1 MKPIQAG
8 RGCKGCGT
16 EIKGDEP
23 FGHCPRC
30 LIELGFGP
38 VPDQGSVASS
48 RAAFKARMFG
58 DYELL
63 EQVGRGGMGVV
74 YKARQVSLNR
84 LVALKMVLDSQ
95 LGSPLVVRRF
105 QIEAEA
111 AARLNHPNIVPIYEI
126 GEEEHQHF
134 FSMKLI
140 EGESLSHRMAR
151 GEFRGPPGS
160 LSKSNA
166 SELQVRVAQL
176 MAAVARAVH
185 YAHDRGVIHR
195 DIKPSNILVD
205 ADGQPHLTDFGL
217 AKLTDATFSLS
228 KSGGLMGTPS
238 YMAPEQASGGKC
250 TVATDVFSLGTILYE
265 LLTSRLPFAAPT
277 ALETLRLIAE
287 QEPVPPT
294 TTTNGVVDFDLST
307 ICLKCLEKN
316 PAARFHSAQALA
328 EDLERWL
335 RHEPIKARRA
345 GPFLRLRRWTRR
357 NTVGATLILSL
368 FLGLG
373 GSLSLLR
380 TVLTQKKAAAEN
392 QLLAERARG
401 IIWQEIGV
409 IDFWDKPDSTAT
421 ISSEILNLV
430 AGTSPG
436 VPATAKTERYR
447 VGMLL
452 EEYPV
457 DVIIGYAHLL
467 TYLEGRLSTTDKSV
481 RFDLKVYQQNQT
493 AIDALVNHEM
503 DILKIGGQ
511 SYLWA
516 SKADPGIIPLVA
528 QSPSKNGLIVARKD
542 SGIKALADLKGKRI
556 ATNGTNSTVRLW
568 GTFYLAQEGIS
579 ATQLETLEQPQAY
592 SGKKADRIRAA
603 PPLGKGEKM
612 SGKSPILHA
621 VLANDYDAGVISGR
635 LFKKFQA
642 TNDALLVLKAFPS
655 SPVFWLA
662 GSTLPPAIAGSFKQ
676 SMVDLRD
683 EGMFKRL
690 SDNVT
695 SYLEVS
701 AEQLKALREA
711 ATTVSEQFGG
721 EREDSE

>member
-1 MKPIQAG
+1 
-8 RGCKGCGT
+8 
-16 EIKGDEP
+16 
-23 FGHCPRC
+23 
-30 LIELGFGP
+30 
-38 VPDQGSVASS
+38 
-48 RAAFKARMFG
+48 MFG

-126 GEEEHQHF
+126 GEEDHQHF

-151 GEFRGPPGS
+151 GEFRGPPGG

-176 MAAVARAVH
+176 MAVVARAVH

-205 ADGQPHLTDFGL
+205 AAGQPHLTDFGL
-217 AKLTDATFSLS
+217 AKLTDAEFSLS

-265 LLTSRLPFAAPT
+265 LLTGRLPFAAPT

-345 GPFLRLRRWTRR
+345 GPVLRLRRWTRR
-357 NTVGATLILSL
+357 NPVGATLILSL
-368 FLGLG
+368 FLGFGLT
-373 GSLSLLR
+373 LSLLR
-380 TVLTQKKAAAEN
+380 TVLIQKEAAAEN
-392 QLLAERARG
+392 QLLAEKARG

-409 IDFWDKPDSTAT
+409 VDFWEQTNSTATAT

-430 AGTSPG
+430 AGTSRK

-447 VGMLL
+447 IGMLL

-467 TYLEGRLSTTDKSV
+467 TYLEGRISTDDKSV
-481 RFDLKVYQQNQT
+481 RFDLKVYQRNEA

-511 SYLWA
+511 SYLRA
-516 SKADPGIIPLVA
+516 SKVDPGITPLVE
-528 QSPSKNGLIVARKD
+528 QHPVKNGVIVARKD
-542 SGIKALADLKGKRI
+542 SDLETLADLKGKRI
-556 ATNGTNSTVRLW
+556 AANGTNSTIRLW
-568 GTFYLAQEGIS
+568 GVFCLAQGGVS
-579 ATQLETLEQPQAY
+579 ATNVEALERPQERF
-592 SGKKADRIRAA
+592 GQKAERMRAA
-603 PPLGKGEKM
+603 PRLGKGEKT
-612 SGKSPILHA
+612 SGKSPILHV
-621 VLANDYDAGVISGR
+621 VLTKAYDGGIISER
-635 LFKKFQA
+635 LFNRFQA
-642 TNDALLVLKAFPS
+642 TNDALRVLKTFPG

-662 GSTLPPAIAGSFKQ
+662 GSTLPPAIADSFKQ
-676 SMVDLRD
+676 SMTTLRD
-683 EGMFKRL
+683 ERMFKRL

-701 AEQLKALREA
+701 EEQLRALREA
-711 ATTVSEQFGG
+711 AKTIGEQFGG
-721 EREDSE
+721 EREDTE

>member
-1 MKPIQAG
+1 MTPIQG
-8 RGCKGCGT
+8 VRGCKGCGT

-38 VPDQGSVASS
+38 VPDQESVASS
-48 RAAFKARMFG
+48 RAVFKARMFG

-151 GEFRGPPGS
+151 GEFRGPTGG

-166 SELQVRVAQL
+166 HELQACVAQL
-176 MAAVARAVH
+176 MATVARAVH

-205 ADGQPHLTDFGL
+205 AAGQPHLTDFGL
-217 AKLTDATFSLS
+217 AKMTDAEFSLS

-265 LLTSRLPFAAPT
+265 LLTGRLPFSAPT

-345 GPFLRLRRWTRR
+345 GPILRLRRWTRR
-357 NTVGATLILSL
+357 NPVGATLILSL
-368 FLGLG
+368 FLGFGLT
-373 GSLSLLR
+373 LSLLR
-380 TVLTQKKAAAEN
+380 TVLIQKEAAAEN
-392 QLLAERARG
+392 QLLAEKARG
-401 IIWQEIGV
+401 IIW
-409 IDFWDKPDSTAT
+409 
-421 ISSEILNLV
+421 
-430 AGTSPG
+430 
-436 VPATAKTERYR
+436 
-447 VGMLL
+447 
-452 EEYPV
+452 
-457 DVIIGYAHLL
+457 
-467 TYLEGRLSTTDKSV
+467 
-481 RFDLKVYQQNQT
+481 
-493 AIDALVNHEM
+493 
-503 DILKIGGQ
+503 
-511 SYLWA
+511 
-516 SKADPGIIPLVA
+516 
-528 QSPSKNGLIVARKD
+528 
-542 SGIKALADLKGKRI
+542 
-556 ATNGTNSTVRLW
+556 
-568 GTFYLAQEGIS
+568 
-579 ATQLETLEQPQAY
+579 
-592 SGKKADRIRAA
+592 
-603 PPLGKGEKM
+603 
-612 SGKSPILHA
+612 
-621 VLANDYDAGVISGR
+621 
-635 LFKKFQA
+635 
-642 TNDALLVLKAFPS
+642 
-655 SPVFWLA
+655 
-662 GSTLPPAIAGSFKQ
+662 
-676 SMVDLRD
+676 
-683 EGMFKRL
+683 
-690 SDNVT
+690 
-695 SYLEVS
+695 
-701 AEQLKALREA
+701 
-711 ATTVSEQFGG
+711 
-721 EREDSE
+721 